1 MSSTIFHSQ
10 LYMVSRGRT
19 GLVVNYTARYT
30 IFSILDSLIVVSAIF
45 ISYFLLHPTLNIYS
59 DAVIVFSSIT
69 LLISHHIM
77 AYFFQLYNRMWS
89 LASVREL
96 LTIGYAVTTSVCTAS
111 AMQLLIKQD
120 IYFRVMVV
128 TWLLLILLIGG
139 SRFLLRIA
147 HDWTSFKPNED
158 VKRVLIIGAGEAG
171 TMLLRSLKRNPS
183 QYLVVA
189 FVDDDRNKQH
199 LKIVDVNVCGT
210 TKDIPQIVEDKGIEE
225 IILAIPSL
233 SKKEMQKIYTRCGE
247 TKATIKIMPKIEDV
261 MTGKVSVKNMQE
273 IKIEDLLGREE
284 VKLDMLALSKTLTNK
299 TILITGAGG
308 SIGSEICRQTAQ
320 FYPKQIILLGHGE
333 NSIYKI
339 HMELSEKNEYTNI
352 EFVPIIADVQDRER
366 IFEVVQ
372 HFQPDVIY
380 HAAAHKHVPMMESNP
395 REAVKNNIFGTK
407 NIADA
412 AHASG
417 VSNFVMISTDKAV
430 NPPNVMGATKRI
442 AEIIIQNLA
451 AYSDT
456 NFAAVRF
463 GNVLGSR
470 GSVIPR
476 FKSQIAAGGPVTVT
490 HPEMTRYFMTIPEA
504 SKLVLQAGALAQGGE
519 IFVLDMGEPIKIVD
533 LAKNLI
539 RLSGFLEDEIDI
551 EFTGIRPGEKMYEE
565 LLNDEE
571 IQEENIYPKIHVG
584 KAICIEEQL
593 LMTILIELEECNLLE
608 LKHKLLDVANGKW
621 VISKF
626 SPKTIA

>member
-1 MSSTIFHSQ
+1 
-10 LYMVSRGRT
+10 MVSRGRT

-30 IFSILDSLIVVSAIF
+30 IFSFIDSIIVVSAIF
-45 ISYFLLHPTLNIYS
+45 ISYFLLHPTMNIYS
-59 DAVIVFSSIT
+59 DAVIIFSSIT

-77 AYFFQLYNRMWS
+77 AYFFQLYNRLWS

-96 LTIGYAVTTSVCTAS
+96 LTIGYAVTISVITAS
-111 AMQLLIKQD
+111 VMQLLIKQD

-128 TWLLLILLIGG
+128 TWLLHILLIGG

-147 HDWTSFKPNED
+147 HEWTSFKPNDD

-199 LKIVDVNVCGT
+199 LKIMDVNVCGT
-210 TKDIPQIVEDKGIEE
+210 TKDISQIVEDKRIEE

-233 SKKEMQKIYTRCGE
+233 SKKEMREIYTRCGE

-261 MTGKVSVKNMQE
+261 MMGKVSVKNMQE

-284 VKLDMLALSKTLTNK
+284 VKLDLLALSNTLTNK

-320 FYPKQIILLGHGE
+320 FHPNQIILLGHGE

-339 HMELSEKNEYTNI
+339 HLELSEKNEYRNI
-352 EFVPIIADVQDRER
+352 DFVPIIADVQDRER
-366 IFEVVQ
+366 IFEVV
-372 HFQPDVIY
+372 HRFKPDVIY

-412 AHASG
+412 AHEFG

-451 AYSDT
+451 TYSDT

-476 FKSQIAAGGPVTVT
+476 FKAQIAAGGPVTVT

-504 SKLVLQAGALAQGGE
+504 SKLVLQAGALARGGE
-519 IFVLDMGEPIKIVD
+519 IFVLDMGDPIKIVD

-539 RLSGFLEDEIDI
+539 RLSGFLEDEIEI
-551 EFTGIRPGEKMYEE
+551 EFTGIRPGEKMFEE
-565 LLNDEE
+565 LLNAEE
-571 IQEENIYPKIHVG
+571 IQEKHIYPKIHVG
-584 KAICIEEQL
+584 KANGIEEQL
-593 LMTILIELEECNLLE
+593 LRAVLIEIEECNLLE
-608 LKHKLLDVANGKW
+608 LKNKLLDIANGRG
-621 VISKF
+621 VINKQF
-626 SPKTIA
+626 SPNTIV